1 MKRIPSLPISIL
13 SVLLLAIPACED
25 KDEKDRPQELV
36 GTWFMHDSD
45 VKMKLTSNINQ
56 NGIDPYAKGAS
67 SLSVTG
73 NSVDVLLNYLMVS
86 YLETDTEDTVLVLSN
101 NQMGSYN
108 NLTYPFVSLMLSVD
122 EFGQK
127 FGYLDVA
134 ISENEYDVYL
144 NSSDYHYEKDSYSL
158 SMSSDTLF
166 TVDFITGEVDSSNY
180 VVLDGTYQAKPM
192 SLTANIET
200 LIDFQ
205 MFGEDGMVDEN
216 QSVKLESDGLA
227 TFSGY
232 DSYEEISYNDLGEWY
247 VEGNLIYFIMEQS
260 DDYSQSNGIDTMAFN
275 YQLNGTDLTLIEEQD
290 VCEEFYSE
298 DIDDSFCYK
307 HYEMTFGLQSN
318 SISELKL
325 LLEYNLNQTP
335 HSPNRNSLKKFDLN
349 ELIDRFRRFNMK

>member
-1 MKRIPSLPISIL
+1 MKRIPSLPIIIL
-13 SVLLLAIPACED
+13 SILLLAVPACED

-86 YLETDTEDTVLVLSN
+86 YLETDMEDTVLVLSN

-260 DDYSQSNGIDTMAFN
+260 DDYAQSNGIDTMAFN
-275 YQLNGTDLTLIEEQD
+275 YQLNGSDLTLIEEQD
-290 VCEEFYSE
+290 VCEDFYSE

-335 HSPNRNSLKKFDLN
+335 HSANRNSLKRFDLN
-349 ELIDRFRRFNMK
+349 ELMDRFRRFNMK